1 MCVLFQ
7 KFNHLGSKKQ
17 QTVFRS
23 SIEVEFRCHANV
35 ATGLVWL
42 ASLFKEMKILLPK
55 PQILW
60 CDNLGAAHLSAN
72 PILHSITKHVELDIY
87 FVRDLVLQ
95 PKITVQHLP
104 VTAQVADILTKPLFA
119 HSFIPLRVKL
129 GVTHVADI
137 GLRGDIKAAQ

>member
-1 MCVLFQ
+1 M
-7 KFNHLGSKKQ
+7 S
-17 QTVFRS
+17 RS
-23 SIEVEFRCHANV
+23 ITEVELCCLANT
-35 ATGLVWL
+35 ATEVVWL
-42 ASLFKEMKILLPK
+42 ASLFKELKILPPK
-55 PQILW
+55 QPILR
-60 CDNLGAAHLSAN
+60 CDNLGVVHLSAN